1 MKKVQMEPVE
11 LSSMNGLPTI
21 VWQRPGIAVFG
32 EPAVVKEVRVY
43 ENDQARQVAFHSEM
57 DNIFAADG
65 TLKGVCY
72 CKASTRRGAVVSLR
86 ALKKSEPGHVS
97 TSLIVTGADFSK
109 VYAQVVDI
117 ITKAHQLPTEGPIRN
132 AMVASRAA
140 FMEKYRLKLTEVRF
154 ETAVEIDPDPAAPA
168 A

>member
-21 VWQRPGIAVFG
+21 VWQRPGIAAFG
-32 EPAVVKEVRVY
+32 EPAIVKEVRVY
-43 ENDQARQVAFHSEM
+43 ESDQARQVAFHNEM

-65 TLKGVCY
+65 TLRGVCY
-72 CKASTRRGAVVSLR
+72 CRPSTRRGAVVSIKL
-86 ALKKSEPGHVS
+86 LKKSEPGHVN
-97 TSLIVTGADFSK
+97 TSLIVTGADFRK

-117 ITKAHQLPTEGPIRN
+117 VTKAHQLPTEGPIRD
-132 AMVASRAA
+132 AMVATQAA
-140 FMEKYRLKLTEVRF
+140 FMQRYRLKLMEVRF
-154 ETAVEIDPDPAAPA
+154 ETAVEVDPDPAAPA